1 LQSSLLAPVLHMD
14 RSMLIKPVE
23 PTTQS
28 MQTPRRSAPESS
40 ATLIA
45 PPTEI
50 PDSVERPPT
59 QRDEMEIETPPPI
72 KKKVVLLITIL
83 I

>member
-1 LQSSLLAPVLHMD
+1 MQSDLLAPVLRVD
-14 RSMLIKPVE
+14 RSLLLRPVE
-23 PTTQS
+23 PAMQSTQN
-28 MQTPRRSAPESS
+28 PRQSTPESS
-40 ATLIA
+40 STLIA

-59 QRDEMEIETPPPI
+59 QRNDIELETPPPI
-72 KKKVVLLITIL
+72 KKKVIPLIAIL